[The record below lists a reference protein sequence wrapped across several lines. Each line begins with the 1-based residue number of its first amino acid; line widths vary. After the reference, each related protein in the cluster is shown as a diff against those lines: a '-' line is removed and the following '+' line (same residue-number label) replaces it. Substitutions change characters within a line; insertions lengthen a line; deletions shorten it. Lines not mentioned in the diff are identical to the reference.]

1 MTFAFLSAP
10 VGALAAIG
18 LCGWVVAIYVA
29 SRSAKPGDAP
39 GGAGKADAVD
49 PGSYELLIN
58 TLDRSNIL
66 LWWADVRRVGAGY
79 EWKITTPPRMH
90 DNSTYLLALEREA
103 GGLWR
108 DDQAPD
114 NERTKL
120 VTAKALDDGASG
132 YKQEF
137 RIIGKDGMHW
147 MNEEVTIK
155 PSGPASWNLAGVIV
169 DVTKRHEMEEA
180 RRLTEG
186 QIEKILKSA
195 DCLLWQAYVTGS
207 PDKEQDWKMFLPAS
221 VLYKK
226 MFGKESGPGNTTLW
240 TEDMVPEWGQIN
252 RASRQAMTEGKTE
265 YDQEFHVNVGGKH
278 YCLHEHV
285 SVDKIGPDR
294 WNCVGVVVDITRLK
308 ETELA
313 LSAARDSALESSR
326 IKSEFLANMSHEI
339 RTPMNGVIGMTGL
352 LLDTE
357 LAPIQR
363 EFAETI
369 RNSADSLLTIIN
381 DILDFSKIEA
391 GKLAFETL
399 DFDLVE
405 TVEGALDMFAEKA
418 RHKGIELARA
428 RDQALESS
436 RIKSEFLANMSHE
449 IRTPMNGVIGMT
461 GLLLDTELAPIQRE
475 FAETIRNSADSLL
488 TIINDILDFSKIEAG
503 KLAFETLDFDLVE
516 TVEGALDMFAERARF
531 KGIELACDLPA
542 DLPRRLR
549 GDPGRLRQVITNLLG
564 NAIKFTEKGEVI
576 VRVARESETDT
587 HAVISFSIKDTGVG
601 IPEDVQAKLFQAFTQ
616 ADNSTTRRFGGTG
629 LGLAISKQLVEMMGG
644 QIGVRSESGK
654 GSTFWFNA
662 QLEKQLGPGEAP
674 PSIYVRDLFDLRVLV
689 VDDNATNRQILRH
702 QLYAWKMQKGS
713 AANGYEALDLLR
725 TAVADGKPYDLA
737 LLDMQMPEMDGMT
750 LAKAIKSEP
759 SIAGTRLII
768 LTSMGH
774 MHSQEELDAAGVDAY
789 LVKPVKQSRLFDCL
803 VNVLGR
809 AAAEHAF
816 SHHPH
821 DARDTAAA
829 PAAAEPAALRKT
841 RILLAEDNI
850 VNQKV
855 ALAQLKG
862 LGFAADAVSNGF
874 EVLSA
879 LKQVPYDI
887 IFMDCQMPEMD
898 GYEASRMIRQAELS
912 PTPWKAPIHIV
923 AMTANAMTGD
933 REKCLAAGMDD
944 YLSKPVRKPELRA
957 ALLKWIL
964 PPKDA

>member
-1 MTFAFLSAP
+1 VSGP
-10 VGALAAIG
+10 PEKVQ
-18 LCGWVVAIYVA
+18 
-29 SRSAKPGDAP
+29 
-39 GGAGKADAVD
+39 
-49 PGSYELLIN
+49 
-58 TLDRSNIL
+58 
-66 LWWADVRRVGAGY
+66 
-79 EWKITTPPRMH
+79 EWKMFMPQSVLYRRIFGRDSVPGQTT
-90 DNSTYLLALEREA
+90 
-103 GGLWR
+103 LWTEEMI
-108 DDQAPD
+108 PEWEMI
-114 NERTKL
+114 N
-120 VTAKALDDGASG
+120 KAARRAMTTGRQDYD
-132 YKQEF
+132 QEF
-137 RIIGKDGMHW
+137 HVVVGEKTFYVHEHVSIEK
-147 MNEEVTIK
+147 V
-155 PSGPASWNLAGVIV
+155 GPEKWNLVGVIV
-169 DVTKRHEMEEA
+169 DVT
-180 RRLTEG
+180 
-186 QIEKILKSA
+186 Q
-195 DCLLWQAYVTGS
+195 
-207 PDKEQDWKMFLPAS
+207 
-221 VLYKK
+221 
-226 MFGKESGPGNTTLW
+226 
-240 TEDMVPEWGQIN
+240 
-252 RASRQAMTEGKTE
+252 
-265 YDQEFHVNVGGKH
+265 
-278 YCLHEHV
+278 
-285 SVDKIGPDR
+285 
-294 WNCVGVVVDITRLK
+294 LK
-308 ETELA
+308 ETERELA
-313 LSAARDSALESSR
+313 RARDEALESSR

-391 GKLAFETL
+391 GKLAFEML
-399 DFDLVE
+399 DL
-405 TVEGALDMFAEKA
+405 
-418 RHKGIELARA
+418 
-428 RDQALESS
+428 
-436 RIKSEFLANMSHE
+436 
-449 IRTPMNGVIGMT
+449 
-461 GLLLDTELAPIQRE
+461 
-475 FAETIRNSADSLL
+475 
-488 TIINDILDFSKIEAG
+488 
-503 KLAFETLDFDLVE
+503 DLVE

-564 NAIKFTEKGEVI
+564 NAIKFTEKGEVV

-644 QIGVRSESGK
+644 KIGVRSEIGK

-662 QLEKQLGPGEAP
+662 RFEKQMGPNEAP
-674 PSIYVRDLFDLRVLV
+674 HSIYVRDLFDLRVLV

-725 TAVADGKPYDLA
+725 TAVTDGRPYDLA

-750 LAKAIKSEP
+750 LARAIKSEP
-759 SIAGTRLII
+759 SISATRLII

-774 MHSQEELDAAGVDAY
+774 MHSQAELDAAGVDAY

-803 VNVLGR
+803 VTVLGR

-816 SHHPH
+816 TRHPLE
-821 DARDTAAA
+821 ASEAPTA
-829 PAAAEPAALRKT
+829 PAPAEPAAMRQT

-855 ALAQLKG
+855 AIAQLKG
-862 LGFAADAVSNGF
+862 LGFAADAVANGF

-898 GYEASRMIRQAELS
+898 GYEAARKIREAERS
-912 PTPWKAPIHIV
+912 PTPWTAPVHIV

-933 REKCLAAGMDD
+933 REKCLAAGMND
-944 YLSKPVRKPELRA
+944 YLSKPVRKAELRA

-964 PPKDA
+964 PAKDA

>member
-1 MTFAFLSAP
+1 MSFALLTAPIIVLS
-10 VGALAAIG
+10 AIG
-18 LCGWVVAIYVA
+18 LCGWVVAAAAYM
-29 SRSAKPGDAP
+29 RQ
-39 GGAGKADAVD
+39 GKARPPD
-49 PGSYELLIN
+49 PKETPADGGYGSYQLLLD
-58 TLDRSNIL
+58 TLNRSNIL
-66 LWWADVRRVGAGY
+66 MWWARVKRDGTAY
-79 EWKITTPPRMH
+79 QWTIRTPPNLS
-90 DNSTYLLALEREA
+90 DNAIYRLAGERER

-114 NERTKL
+114 NERTKR
-120 VTAKALDDGASG
+120 VTMKALDEGAPG
-132 YKQEF
+132 YQQEF
-137 RIIGKDGMHW
+137 RIIGEDGAVHW
-147 MNEEVTIK
+147 LGEEVLIR
-155 PSGPASWNLAGVIV
+155 PAGPNEWNLAGVVV
-169 DVTKRHEMEEA
+169 DVTKRLEAEEA
-180 RRLTEG
+180 RRQSEG
-186 QIEKILKSA
+186 QIEKIVKGA
-195 DCLLWQAYVTGS
+195 DCLLWQAYVSGP
-207 PDKEQDWKMFLPAS
+207 PDKVQEWKMFLPQS
-221 VLYKK
+221 VLYKR
-226 MFGKESGPGNTTLW
+226 MFGKDSVPGQSTLW
-240 TEDMVPEWGQIN
+240 TEDMIPEWDDIGKAAR
-252 RASRQAMTEGKTE
+252 RAMVAGKKD
-265 YDQEFHVNVGGKH
+265 YDQEFHVVVNGRTFYV
-278 YCLHEHV
+278 HEHV
-285 SVDKIGPDR
+285 SIDKVGPER
-294 WNCVGVVVDITRLK
+294 WNLVGVIVDITQLK
-308 ETELA
+308 ETEL
-313 LSAARDSALESSR
+313 
-326 IKSEFLANMSHEI
+326 
-339 RTPMNGVIGMTGL
+339 
-352 LLDTE
+352 
-357 LAPIQR
+357 
-363 EFAETI
+363 
-369 RNSADSLLTIIN
+369 
-381 DILDFSKIEA
+381 
-391 GKLAFETL
+391 
-399 DFDLVE
+399 
-405 TVEGALDMFAEKA
+405 
-418 RHKGIELARA
+418 ELARA

-461 GLLLDTELAPIQRE
+461 GLLLDTELEPIQRE

-503 KLAFETLDFDLVE
+503 KLAFETLDLDLVE

-564 NAIKFTEKGEVI
+564 NAIKFTEKGEVV

-601 IPEDVQAKLFQAFTQ
+601 IPEDVQSKLFQAFTQ

-644 QIGVRSESGK
+644 QIGVRSEIGK

-662 QLEKQLGPGEAP
+662 RLEKQMGPSEAP

-750 LAKAIKSEP
+750 LARAIKSEP
-759 SIAGTRLII
+759 SISGTRLII

-774 MHSQEELDAAGVDAY
+774 MHSQDELDAAGVDAY

-816 SHHPH
+816 TRHPH
-821 DARDTAAA
+821 EVSAA
-829 PAAAEPAALRKT
+829 PAAPAPAEAAEIRQT
-841 RILLAEDNI
+841 RILLAEDNV

-862 LGFAADAVSNGF
+862 LGFTADAVANGF

-898 GYEASRMIRQAELS
+898 GYEASRKIREAELA
-912 PTPWKAPIHIV
+912 PTSWKAPVHIV

-944 YLSKPVRKPELRA
+944 YLSKPVRKAELRA

-964 PPKDA
+964 PAKEA